1 MAEHEK
7 NTSNDITR
15 RQWLL
20 RLGHT
25 VVLTGFS
32 GVAGELAADALAA
45 PQAAGSSS
53 QALPPGLFLP
63 SNDHL
68 THALMSDDPFHPVP
82 PGSETDYIRPRVGP
96 FVPQF
101 FSADQFA
108 VLRRLVELFLGNAE
122 GPKGGAEEK
131 GAPIANEVS
140 EWIDLIVFNAES
152 VREAVRRLAPEH
164 RAVADHYR
172 GPKAMRELET
182 ADPQKVWREGLE
194 WLGQQS
200 QDRFGKP
207 FVSLAESEQL
217 GLLKAASDD
226 RADKTAEDAGT
237 RLFALLKTQTL
248 DGFYTSRQ
256 GLTELDYK
264 GNTYYAECPGC
275 TPAGHP

>member
-1 MAEHEK
+1 LAEHEK
-7 NTSNDITR
+7 NSSNDFTR

-32 GVAGELAADALAA
+32 GVAGELAADALTA
-45 PQAAGSSS
+45 QEAAGSPSE
-53 QALPPGLFLP
+53 ALTPGLYLP
-63 SNDHL
+63 NNDHL

-82 PGSETDYIRPRVGP
+82 PGSETDYVRPRPGP

-108 VLRRLVELFLGNAE
+108 VVRRLVALFLGNAE
-122 GPKGGAEEK
+122 SSKDETAAK
-131 GAPIANEVS
+131 GAPVADEVA

-152 VREAVRRLAPEH
+152 VRQAVRRLAPEH
-164 RAVADHYR
+164 RIVADQYH
-172 GPKAMRELET
+172 GSEAMRELET
-182 ADPQKVWREGLE
+182 ADPQKIWHEGLE
-194 WLGQQS
+194 WLAQESQS
-200 QDRFGKP
+200 RFGKS
-207 FVSLAESEQL
+207 FLNLAESEQL
-217 GLLKAASDD
+217 DLLKAASDG
-226 RADKTAEDAGT
+226 RADKAAEDAGT

-264 GNTYYAECPGC
+264 GNTYHAECPGC
-275 TPAGHP
+275 TTGGSS

>member
-1 MAEHEK
+1 MNDQE
-7 NTSNDITR
+7 SNRRSDLTR

-20 RLGHT
+20 RLGHS

-32 GVAGELAADALAA
+32 GAAGELAAGALTSN
-45 PQAAGSSS
+45 QAAGAST
-53 QALPPGLFLP
+53 QALPPGVFMP

-82 PGSETDYIRPRVGP
+82 PGSETDYVRPRTGP

-108 VLRRLVELFLGNAE
+108 VVRRLVELLLGE
-122 GPKGGAEEK
+122 SPKRAPDAR
-131 GAPIANEVS
+131 GAPLADEIA

-172 GPKAMRELET
+172 GPEALRRLET

-194 WLGQQS
+194 WLAQESQQ
-200 QDRFGKP
+200 RFGKS
-207 FVSLAESEQL
+207 FLNLAESEQL
-217 GLLKAASDD
+217 GLLKTASDD
-226 RADKTAEDAGT
+226 RADKTVEDAGT
-237 RLFALLKTQTL
+237 RLFELLKTQTL

-264 GNTYYAECPGC
+264 GNTYHAECPGC
-275 TPAGHP
+275 SGVSHP